1 MQQFIMALDEG
12 TTSTRAI
19 IFDHQGKKI
28 TEAQCE
34 FPQYFPHPGWVEH
47 NPNEIWN
54 AVQSTIAQA
63 FINSHIRPEQVISI
77 GITNQRETTVIWD
90 KKTGE
95 PIYNAIVWQS
105 RQTNELA
112 ENLIKQD
119 LGEMIRQKT
128 GLIIDPY
135 FSATKIRWIL
145 DHVAGAQ
152 RRAEKGELL
161 FGTIDT
167 WLIWKLTNGRVHA
180 TDFTNASRTMLFN
193 IHTLQWD
200 EDILRLLNIPAQ
212 ILPEVKSNSEIY
224 GYTIPYHFFGGT
236 VPISGVAGDQQAAL
250 IGQLALEPG
259 MVKNTYGTG
268 SFIVM
273 NTGQNPT
280 TSNHNLLTTI
290 AYALNGNVTY
300 ALEGSVF
307 VAGSAIQW
315 LRDSMRFFKDAAD
328 SEKYALESKSNN
340 EVYVVPAFTG
350 LGAPYWDAQ
359 ARGAIFGITRGTDRN
374 DLIKATLQSLAYQTR
389 DVVDT
394 MEKDSDIKIKALRVD
409 GGASNNNYL
418 MQFQAD
424 ILNTPIERAQI
435 LETTSLGAAFLAGL
449 ATGYWRDLNE
459 LKQVFKI
466 GRDFEPKMDET
477 ARQDLYQ
484 GWLTAVRA
492 TQLFKHK

>member
-359 ARGAIFGITRGTDRN
+359 ARDAIFGITRGTDRN

>member
-19 IFDHQGKKI
+19 IFDHQGQKI

-449 ATGYWRDLNE
+449 ATRYWRDLNE

>member
-19 IFDHQGKKI
+19 IFDHQGQKI